1 MKRKTNIQ
9 MKFSLKSL
17 GKLSVMF
24 FFPLLFYPICTVIW
38 PKNPEIDKD
47 KIFIELLLKTLYDPS
62 KMENSNFKTPVGSI
76 FHLSI

>member
-1 MKRKTNIQ
+1 
-9 MKFSLKSL
+9 MKFFLKSV

-24 FFPLLFYPICTVIW
+24 FASIFYPICTVIW
-38 PKNPEIDKD
+38 PKNPKIDKD
-47 KIFIELLLKTLYDPS
+47 KIFIELLFKTLYDPS

>member
-1 MKRKTNIQ
+1 
-9 MKFSLKSL
+9 MKFFLKSV

-24 FFPLLFYPICTVIW
+24 FSSIFYPICTVIW
-38 PKNPEIDKD
+38 PKNPKIDKD
-47 KIFIELLLKTLYDPS
+47 KIFIELLLKTLYGSS